1 MPVYKGSAEVTS
13 GNLHKGSA
21 EIQDGYKGSNSFFV
35 NQITVAWASPVAVI
49 TDMTV
54 SNINPGGPSGLPG
67 STFPNTSFTITSS
80 IANTRLSGTAAISGL
95 PPGLTSTQ
103 SYNNTSYNNTLT
115 INITGVFPATS
126 YSNVLL
132 TITGIVDQLYTSSG
146 LTFTGP
152 SSLNSPA
159 GLGPYSFNWNGI
171 GKGYINYGGY
181 FPLASDPLYPANFH
195 DNIQVFV
202 SSQGSGADF
211 QNTPQG
217 AGIFGPTAISS
228 TVGSQSPYQTKNP
241 ATPNYYGVSG
251 TTNGGAGASS
261 NSGSFSI
268 GPAVFDSGIN
278 TDGNTSVSFSVEQDD
293 VNYYISENITI
304 SVTVT

>member
-21 EIQDGYKGSNSFFV
+21 EIQDGYKGSNSFFL
-35 NQITVAWASPVAVI
+35 NQTTVAWASPVAVI

-152 SSLNSPA
+152 SGGAWTGSDP
-159 GLGPYSFNWNGI
+159 GPYVFDWNGI
-171 GKGYINYGGY
+171 GKGYIGWGGY
-181 FPLASDPLYPANFH
+181 YPSNPPGRTDFY
-195 DNIQVFV
+195 DLIQMSI
-202 SSQGSGADF
+202 SSQGSGADW
-211 QNTPQG
+211 QNINT
-217 AGIFGPTAISS
+217 GIYG
-228 TVGSQSPYQTKNP
+228 P
-241 ATPNYYGVSG
+241 ATAASNGTKTNPLADIYYGVSG
-251 TTNGGAGASS
+251 TTNGGSGASS
-261 NSGSFSI
+261 NSGSFFP
-268 GPAVFDSGIN
+268 G
-278 TDGNTSVSFSVEQDD
+278 SVIAQLWPGSVQLSFSVLQDD
-293 VNYYISENITI
+293 TNFYFSETKYIT
-304 SVTVT
+304 TTLT